1 MSSSIHSIPQLQ
13 ITNSQMNKPLSTPTA
28 SQFSFSNTLKAAI
41 EGVNDLQNVSDKQT
55 AAFINGDNED
65 LHQVMIAAQKASITL
80 ETTVQVQKKAIDAY
94 NEMMRMQV

>member
-13 ITNSQMNKPLSTPTA
+13 ITNSQMNRPLSTPAA
-28 SQFSFSNTLKAAI
+28 SQSSFSNTLKAAI